1 MSEENTTE
9 TIQSPVTTIV
19 APKKPDFLQAL
30 SKNTEVMNSLIKDV
44 QNLSSNLNGFEK
56 SMAYGYYLNEIR
68 NQFTGKALELI
79 KNLMNTGLGFKTDRN
94 PKDPMCKNKEPY
106 SDDIIKDCATQ
117 AVMHGLYIHGNEF
130 NILGGNF
137 YATKEGLER
146 IVNQNPNLE
155 RSVKEVG
162 KGFKQNPENGIWGLS
177 FEYEF
182 KLKEKQE
189 VKDSIVVYVRGK
201 QGNYEIPFD
210 AVMGKARRKLLKTI
224 YNKMTNGFWLEDADD
239 IDDIDS
245 IKNLSDTGAKSKL
258 SQLGKEPAKEKI
270 S

>member
-1 MSEENTTE
+1 MSEETQEKSEKTQE
-9 TIQSPVTTIV
+9 VSVAIV
-19 APKKPDFLQAL
+19 AQKPAFLQEL

-44 QNLSSNLNGFEK
+44 QNLATNLNGFEK

-106 SDDIIKDCATQ
+106 SDDIIRDCATQ

-155 RSVKEVG
+155 RSVKEIG

-182 KLKEKQE
+182 KLKDRQE
-189 VKDSIVVYVRGK
+189 VKDSVVVYVRGK

-210 AVMGKARRKLLKTI
+210 AIMGKARRKLLKTI

-239 IDDIDS
+239 IDEIDS
-245 IKNLSDTGAKSKL
+245 VKVLVDNGAKSKA
-258 SQLGKEPAKEKI
+258 SQLGK
-270 S
+270 

>member
-1 MSEENTTE
+1 MSEETQEKSEKTQE
-9 TIQSPVTTIV
+9 VSVAIVTQ
-19 APKKPDFLQAL
+19 KPAFLQEL

-44 QNLSSNLNGFEK
+44 QNLATNLNGFEK

-106 SDDIIKDCATQ
+106 SDDIIRDCATQ

-155 RSVKEVG
+155 RSVKEIG

-182 KLKEKQE
+182 KLKDRQE
-189 VKDSIVVYVRGK
+189 VKDSVVVYVRGK

-210 AVMGKARRKLLKTI
+210 AIMGKARRKLLKTI

-239 IDDIDS
+239 IDEIDS
-245 IKNLSDTGAKSKL
+245 VKVLVDTGAKSKA
-258 SQLGKEPAKEKI
+258 SQLGK
-270 S
+270 

>member
-1 MSEENTTE
+1 MSEEKIQTTQ
-9 TIQSPVTTIV
+9 IAVQ
-19 APKKPDFLQAL
+19 KPAFLADL
-30 SKNTEVMNSLIKDV
+30 SKNTEVMNKLITDV
-44 QNLSSNLNGFEK
+44 QQLATNLTNYER

-68 NQFTGKALELI
+68 NQITGKALDLV

-94 PKDPMCKNKEPY
+94 PKDPNCKNKEIY
-106 SDDIIKDCATQ
+106 SDDIIRDCVTQ
-117 AVMHGLYIHGNEF
+117 AIMHGLYIHGNEF

-155 RSVKEVG
+155 RSVKDIG

-177 FEYEF
+177 FEYDF

-201 QGNYEIPFD
+201 QGNYDIPFD
-210 AVMGKARRKLLKTI
+210 AIMGKARRKLLKTI

-239 IDDIDS
+239 VDDIEQTKIIPES
-245 IKNLSDTGAKSKL
+245 AANSKL
-258 SQLGKEPAKEKI
+258 SQLGKGKI
-270 S
+270 EQSQS